1 MITDADRTLEMLLTI
16 SSHLSSRESCRF
28 VEYVVTISGN
38 KSQKVS
44 FDPETYVFPDRYRR
58 KSLDRESIVS
68 HVLLHH
74 FPELIQRKS
83 AKGEYYLKPK
93 SLVNG
98 TYVYRLSY
106 DRRSRKWDRK
116 YL

>member
-1 MITDADRTLEMLLTI
+1 MATDADRTLEMLLTI
-16 SSHLSSRESCRF
+16 SSHLSSRESCKG
-28 VEYVVTISGN
+28 VEYTV
-38 KSQKVS
+38 KVS
-44 FDPETYVFPDRYRR
+44 GDKLQEVTFDPEIYVFPDRYRR

-83 AKGEYYLKPK
+83 AKGEYYLKPM
-93 SLVNG
+93 SLVSG

-116 YL
+116 YS